1 MMVDERW
8 EWTMPERDAVQA
20 DGARFPRIS
29 TATLAI
35 VGSSLFVSGLF
46 VLAAAGYA
54 HSLLTHLFILG
65 SAVLLSLPLLALTFL
80 VAGSE
85 AIIGRAWANGLH
97 RLEGPGRRGR
107 ATSVRALRYASV
119 LWLANGAAMWLA
131 TLVAQL

>member
-1 MMVDERW
+1 MMVDECW
-8 EWTMPERDAVQA
+8 EQTMPERDTVQV

-35 VGSSLFVSGLF
+35 VGGSLFISGLF
-46 VLAAAGYA
+46 VLAAAGHA

-65 SAVLLSLPLLALTFL
+65 TAVLLSLPLLALTFL

-85 AIIGRAWANGLH
+85 AVIGRAWANGLH
-97 RLEGPGRRGR
+97 RLEGPARRGR
-107 ATSVRALRYASV
+107 ATSIRALRYASV